1 MNDFLWSSG
10 HLGWGVFALAV
21 FTGLWWLLS
30 DLYWRLQSIR
40 IGRLLVTLATGW
52 AIGVGLILLGFY
64 IGIR

>member
-30 DLYWRLQSIR
+30 DLYWRLQNTR
-40 IGRLLVTLATGW
+40 ISRLLVTLAIGW
-52 AIGVGLILLGFY
+52 AIGVGLILLGFR
-64 IGIR
+64 IE

>member
-30 DLYWRLQSIR
+30 DLYWRLQNIR
-40 IGRLLVTLATGW
+40 ISRLLVTLAIGW
-52 AIGVGLILLGFY
+52 AIGAGLILLSFR
-64 IGIR
+64 IE

>member
-21 FTGLWWLLS
+21 FTSLWWLLS

-40 IGRLLVTLATGW
+40 IGRLLVALTTGW
-52 AIGVGLILLGFY
+52 VIGVGLILLGFY
-64 IGIR
+64 MGSR